1 MPDMGQRL
9 PCRQTT
15 KQPARPETD
24 IFRAGRLNEFVN
36 NLHKSNTALQGIL
49 FCGTRL
55 RMPTHSGCGAFLC
68 GLALPTAANFAM
80 MFMTLLPVFLALI
93 PLSGATIL

>member
-15 KQPARPETD
+15 KQPARTETD

-49 FCGTRL
+49 FWARDCVCQRIPVAALFFAGLPCRL
-55 RMPTHSGCGAFLC
+55 LQI
-68 GLALPTAANFAM
+68 LP
-80 MFMTLLPVFLALI
+80 
-93 PLSGATIL
+93 

>member
-1 MPDMGQRL
+1 MGQGSL
-9 PCRQTT
+9 AAAI
-15 KQPARPETD
+15 KQPARPKTD
-24 IFRAGRLNEFVN
+24 IFRAGRLNELVN
-36 NLHKSNTALQGIL
+36 LIRKSNTALQGIL
-49 FCGTRL
+49 FCGARL

>member
-1 MPDMGQRL
+1 
-9 PCRQTT
+9 
-15 KQPARPETD
+15 
-24 IFRAGRLNEFVN
+24 
-36 NLHKSNTALQGIL
+36 
-49 FCGTRL
+49 
-55 RMPTHSGCGAFLC
+55 MPTHSGCGAFPC